1 MCRKTVFSNISRT
14 APVGKQTV
22 HQNTSYTTGD
32 TETKH
37 FQTIVL
43 HSIILHFI
51 VLHVITEFIS
61 EIQEYI
67 RSQVK
72 WSITAVFY
80 STISL

>member
-1 MCRKTVFSNISRT
+1 MFRKTVFSNISRT

-43 HSIILHFI
+43 HVLFYILLFYM
-51 VLHVITEFIS
+51 L
-61 EIQEYI
+61 
-67 RSQVK
+67 SQNLSQK
-72 WSITAVFY
+72 Y
-80 STISL
+80 KST